1 MKLRKR
7 ILGENHPDYAQNLNN
22 LALLY
27 KSQGRYEQAEP
38 LYIQAL
44 KICEQI
50 LGTKHPNTKK
60 TRDNLEI
67 MQREKNKKN
76 PLWKKLFGK

>member
-1 MKLRKR
+1 MRKR